1 MAAPLDQWQERMERH
16 FEALAKRRAAS
27 GLPLFA
33 LEHSLSDAEIKDVS
47 RQLRARLVSG
57 ARLAPHWLLWTI
69 YAAERGYTYEG
80 GEYWQSFEQVTPGWD
95 SRDRYRVS
103 AWFSR
108 FRKDYNGFKP
118 SGPWA
123 SHFSIIAW
131 PITHAVLPRYLQRQ
145 FARTL
150 YVLRFQIARLDDIE
164 PAAIGRMIAAN
175 AYDAS
180 TRFEQFLQQ
189 EELVGRMVLAL
200 LQQKDDAPS
209 EEPLL
214 PATLERIV
222 HDLESIRNARGW
234 LNETSRVVSDRFSG
248 LGKGSGPR
256 LARDTAEGG
265 RATEKLQRPDIRP
278 DLRLHYKGEDHW
290 DLQIDIPSFKD
301 IAAFSQD
308 VRQFLRNTRCTLN
321 GTSTKKP
328 PGWLLSGRRQALLK
342 QWPDP
347 DKPLV
352 GFEKQNGTLTH
363 LLESECRMSDGP
375 YWLFRIGRDGIA
387 REIGGRIVRP
397 GYEYIVVTKEPLEQL
412 LEGMKPC
419 QVNCPAV
426 NAIRMAVPTAL
437 TESYA
442 QWLASRGLELART
455 IRVWPA
461 GFPGRQWDGEGRS
474 EWLTTEKPCF
484 GIMPDHEVE
493 TYEIG
498 LNGKGSLT
506 LDAGSPGSPTFV
518 QLSELPPGRHV
529 LTVRAQR
536 KGSSAERQP
545 PYEGFLELR
554 VREPEPWMPGT
565 AAHAGLIAYGAP
577 YDAALNALWEN
588 EFDLS
593 VYGPPSR
600 QVTPRVILQDAKEE
614 TIFERQVCGP
624 LELPVTPDI
633 WKRRFSDFLKR
644 EKCEWRYLEATTGLL
659 ELDGG
664 DLGRRVMRFEHNV
677 RPLRWVL
684 RQSGD
689 GVSVRLVDETS
700 DEDVERQCYFC
711 EMERPRSFRKLDVA
725 NVLDGVPV
733 ESPGG
738 LFIARAGK
746 NRDTVV
752 ISTGLTG
759 QGLEGLGV
767 QPNHGHIS
775 GSPQAII
782 KLLRVLRYWHKAR
795 VEGSL
800 AGARRRQVTDTLMHG
815 LVGIM
820 AGWDW
825 ARVEAKLSI
834 APDATVHLDRLQSL
848 VAQKS
853 GFASAIRLNAPSAS
867 SGHGALSSWYTETA
881 ARYQMSS
888 DQQLCRFAID
898 LAVRPYALQQ
908 RYLEGLPELIQRAR
922 AHQALVRGA
931 RLAVLNRMEDEKGS
945 PSLIPEVNA

>member
-1 MAAPLDQWQERMERH
+1 MAVPLDQWQERMERH
-16 FEALAKRRAAS
+16 FEALAERRASS

-33 LEHSLSDAEIKDVS
+33 LEHGLSDDEIDEVS

-80 GEYWQSFEQVTPGWD
+80 GEYWQSFEQVTQGWD

-200 LQQKDDAPS
+200 LQQKDDAPRQ
-209 EEPLL
+209 EPLL

-234 LNETSRVVSDRFSG
+234 LKETSRVVSDRFSG

-256 LARDTAEGG
+256 SARDTADVGH
-265 RATEKLQRPDIRP
+265 ASEKQQRPDIRP

-301 IAAFSQD
+301 IARFSQD

-321 GTSTKKP
+321 GTSAKKP

-363 LLESECRMSDGP
+363 LLESECRMSEGP
-375 YWLFRIGRDGIA
+375 IWLFRIGRDGIA

-419 QVNCPAV
+419 QINSPDV

-442 QWLASRGLELART
+442 QWLAARGLELART

-493 TYEIG
+493 TYEIA
-498 LNGKGSLT
+498 LNGKESMT
-506 LDAGSPGSPTFV
+506 IEAGSPGSPTFV

-536 KGSSAERQP
+536 TSPGAERQP
-545 PYEGFLELR
+545 PHEGFLELR
-554 VREPEPWMPGT
+554 ARAPEPWMPGT
-565 AAHAGLIAYGAP
+565 ASHAGLIASGDP

-588 EFDLS
+588 ELDLS

-614 TIFERQVCGP
+614 TIFERQVSGP
-624 LELPVTPDI
+624 LELPVTPDT
-633 WKRRFSDFLKR
+633 WKKRFSEFLKR

-664 DLGRRVMRFEHNV
+664 DLGRFVMRFEHNV

-684 RQSGD
+684 RQIGE

-700 DEDVERQCYFC
+700 DEGAERQCYFS
-711 EMERPRSFRKLDVA
+711 EMECPRSFRRLDVA

-738 LFIARAGK
+738 LFIASAGK
-746 NRDTVV
+746 NRDAVV
-752 ISTGLTG
+752 VSTGLTG

-767 QPNHGHIS
+767 QPNHGHI
-775 GSPQAII
+775 GRSPQAII

-795 VEGSL
+795 VEGNL

-825 ARVEAKLSI
+825 ARVEAKLST

-848 VAQKS
+848 VAQES
-853 GFASAIRLNAPSAS
+853 GFASAIRLNAPSVS
-867 SGHGALSSWYTETA
+867 DGHGALSSWYTDTA
-881 ARYQMSS
+881 ARYRMSS
-888 DQQLCRFAID
+888 DKQLCRFAID

-908 RYLEGLPELIQRAR
+908 RYLEGLPELIRRAR
-922 AHQALVRGA
+922 AHQVLVRGA
-931 RLAVLNRMEDEKGS
+931 RLAVLSRMDVAECA

>member
-1 MAAPLDQWQERMERH
+1 MERH
-16 FEALAKRRAAS
+16 FEALAARRAAS

-33 LEHSLSDAEIKDVS
+33 LEHGLGDDEIEDVS
-47 RQLRARLVSG
+47 QQLRARLGSG

-80 GEYWQSFEQVTPGWD
+80 GEYWQSFEQITPGWY
-95 SRDRYRVS
+95 SSDRYRVS
-103 AWFSR
+103 AWFLR
-108 FRKDYNGFKP
+108 FHKDYNGFKP

-131 PITHAVLPRYLQRQ
+131 PITHAVLPRYLQRRFVQ
-145 FARTL
+145 TL
-150 YVLRFQIARLDDIE
+150 YTLRFQLSRLDDIE
-164 PAAIGRMIAAN
+164 PAAIGRMIAVN

-180 TRFEQFLQQ
+180 ARFERFLQQ

-200 LQQKDDAPS
+200 LQKKDDAPA

-214 PATLERIV
+214 PATLKRIV
-222 HDLESIRNARGW
+222 HDLETIRNAKGR

-256 LARDTAEGG
+256 SARDAADAART
-265 RATEKLQRPDIRP
+265 TEEQQRPDIRP
-278 DLRLHYKGEDHW
+278 DLRLCYKGENHW
-290 DLQIDIPSFKD
+290 DLQVDVPSFKD
-301 IAAFSQD
+301 IAALSQD
-308 VRQFLRNTRCTLN
+308 VRQFLRSSRCTLN
-321 GTSTKKP
+321 GASAKKP
-328 PGWLLSGRRQALLK
+328 PGWLLSGRRQAQLK

-352 GFEKQNGTLTH
+352 DFEKQNGTLTH

-375 YWLFRIGRDGIA
+375 NWLFRIGRDGIA

-397 GYEYIVVTKEPLEQL
+397 GYEYIVATKGPLGDL
-412 LEGMKPC
+412 LEGMEPC
-419 QVNCPAV
+419 QINCPGV

-437 TESYA
+437 TESCA
-442 QWLASRGLELART
+442 QWLAARGLELART

-484 GIMPDHEVE
+484 GIMPDHEVG
-493 TYEIG
+493 TYEIA
-498 LNGKGSLT
+498 LNGKESMT
-506 LDAGSPGSPTFV
+506 IEAGSPGSPTFV
-518 QLSELPPGRHV
+518 ELSELPPGRHV

-536 KGSSAERQP
+536 TSPSADRQQP
-545 PYEGFLELR
+545 HEGFLEMR
-554 VREPEPWMPGT
+554 VRAPEPWMPGT
-565 AAHAGLIAYGAP
+565 ASHAGLIASGDP
-577 YDAALNALWEN
+577 HDATLNALWEN

-614 TIFERQVCGP
+614 TIFDRQISGP
-624 LELPVTPDI
+624 LELPVTPDT
-633 WKRRFSDFLKR
+633 WKKRFSDFLKR
-644 EKCEWRYLEATTGLL
+644 EKCEWRYLEAATGLL

-664 DLGRRVMRFEHNV
+664 DLGRFVMRFEHNV

-684 RQSGD
+684 RQSGE
-689 GVSVRLVDETS
+689 GVSVRLIDETS
-700 DEDVERQCYFC
+700 DEGAERQCYFS

-725 NVLDGVPV
+725 KVLDGVPV

-738 LFIARAGK
+738 LFIASAGK
-746 NRDTVV
+746 YRDAVV
-752 ISTGLTG
+752 VSTGLTG

-775 GSPQAII
+775 GSPQAIV
-782 KLLRVLRYWHKAR
+782 KLLRVLRHWHKAR
-795 VEGSL
+795 VGGNL

-825 ARVEAKLSI
+825 ARIEAKLSY

-848 VAQKS
+848 VTPMS
-853 GFASAIRLNAPSAS
+853 SFSSAIRLNARSV
-867 SGHGALSSWYTETA
+867 SGHGAFSSWYSETA
-881 ARYQMSS
+881 ARYRISS

-898 LAVRPYALQQ
+898 LAVRPYALNQ
-908 RYLEGLPELIQRAR
+908 RYLEDLPELIRRAR
-922 AHQALVRGA
+922 AHQVLVRGA
-931 RLAVLNRMEDEKGS
+931 RLAVLSKMEDGEGS
-945 PSLIPEVNA
+945 LSLIPEVST

>member
-1 MAAPLDQWQERMERH
+1 MAVPLDQWQERMERH
-16 FEALAKRRAAS
+16 FEALAERRASS

-33 LEHSLSDAEIKDVS
+33 LEHGLSEDEIDYVS
-47 RQLRARLVSG
+47 GQLRARLVSG
-57 ARLAPHWLLWTI
+57 ERLAPHWLLWTI

-164 PAAIGRMIAAN
+164 PAAIGRMIAAK
-175 AYDAS
+175 AYDAP

-200 LQQKDDAPS
+200 LQQNNDGPS
-209 EEPLL
+209 EQPLL
-214 PATLERIV
+214 PATLERFV

-234 LNETSRVVSDRFSG
+234 LKETSRVVSDRFSG
-248 LGKGSGPR
+248 LGRGSGPR
-256 LARDTAEGG
+256 SARDTADIG
-265 RATEKLQRPDIRP
+265 RASEKQQRPDIRP
-278 DLRLHYKGEDHW
+278 DLRLHYKGGDHW

-321 GTSTKKP
+321 GTSAKKP

-342 QWPDP
+342 HWPDP

-352 GFEKQNGTLTH
+352 GFEKQNGVLTH
-363 LLESECRMSDGP
+363 LLESECRMSEGP

-397 GYEYIVVTKEPLEQL
+397 GYEYIVVTKELLEQL

-419 QVNCPAV
+419 QVNSPGV
-426 NAIRMAVPTAL
+426 NAIRIAVPTTL

-442 QWLASRGLELART
+442 QWLAARGLEFART

-484 GIMPDHEVE
+484 GIIPDHEVE

-498 LNGKGSLT
+498 LNGKESIT
-506 LDAGSPGSPTFV
+506 IEAGSPGSPTFV
-518 QLSELPPGRHV
+518 QLSELPPGQHV
-529 LTVRAQR
+529 LTVRAQ
-536 KGSSAERQP
+536 STSPSAERQP
-545 PYEGFLELR
+545 PHEGFLELR
-554 VREPEPWMPGT
+554 VRAPEPWMPGT
-565 AAHAGLIAYGAP
+565 ASHAGLIAFGDP
-577 YDAALNALWEN
+577 HDAALNALWEN
-588 EFDLS
+588 EFNLS

-614 TIFERQVCGP
+614 TIFEKQVSGP
-624 LELPVTPDI
+624 LELPVAPDT
-633 WKRRFSDFLKR
+633 WKKRFSDFLKR

-664 DLGRRVMRFEHNV
+664 DLGRFIMRFEHNV

-684 RQSGD
+684 RHSGE

-700 DEDVERQCYFC
+700 DEDVERHCYFSA
-711 EMERPRSFRKLDVA
+711 MERPRSFQRLNVA
-725 NVLDGVPV
+725 TVLDGVPV
-733 ESPGG
+733 GSPGG
-738 LFIARAGK
+738 LFIASAGK
-746 NRDTVV
+746 NRDIVV
-752 ISTGLTG
+752 VSTGLTG

-767 QPNHGHIS
+767 QPDHGHI
-775 GSPQAII
+775 GESPQAII

-795 VEGSL
+795 VEGNL

-825 ARVEAKLSI
+825 ARVEAKLST
-834 APDATVHLDRLQSL
+834 ALDATVHLDRLQSL
-848 VAQKS
+848 VAPRS
-853 GFASAIRLNAPSAS
+853 GFASAIRLNAPSIS
-867 SGHGALSSWYTETA
+867 GGHGALSSWYMEAA
-881 ARYQMSS
+881 ARYSMSS
-888 DQQLCRFAID
+888 DKQLCRFAID
-898 LAVRPYALQQ
+898 LSVRPYVLQQ
-908 RYLEGLPELIQRAR
+908 RYLEDLPELIRRAR
-922 AHQALVRGA
+922 AHQVLVRGA
-931 RLAVLNRMEDEKGS
+931 RLAVLSRMQVEES
-945 PSLIPEVNA
+945 APSLISEVNA